1 MSVQAKSQHSVLHPQ
16 GGGLQRAAENLDA
29 LRDKVAAHQ
38 TFCFETL
45 IAMTDFQ
52 DVDAQLEDWNA
63 LRASAAFGGLLVGNG
78 ASRAVWDDFG
88 YDSLFENARTVE
100 EKPLTPSELS
110 VFDALQTRSFEQVL
124 SALKTTSRVNK
135 ALAVSSAAPRNRYYA
150 IKEALI
156 NTVHT
161 VHIPWR
167 LVEASTLATI
177 NQELASYRTVFT
189 TNYDLLNYWAI
200 QQQPDAITDLF
211 HGTEPAFD
219 LSATATDKTRLLYLH
234 GGLHLVRNQDGTA
247 RKLMSTEGTLL
258 GNFAINNTIKTLDD
272 VPLFVNEG
280 PSADKLKT
288 IRSSDYLSFCYEQ
301 LLGHGEGLCLFGHAL
316 GEQDSHIVHALRQA
330 KPKVVAISIYPRSK
344 AFIQHQKRHYAKVFE
359 GTGVELR
366 FFDSK
371 SHALGSPKLTVPVE
385 V

>member
-1 MSVQAKSQHSVLHPQ
+1 MK
-16 GGGLQRAAENLDA
+16 
-29 LRDKVAAHQ
+29 
-38 TFCFETL
+38 
-45 IAMTDFQ
+45 DFQ
-52 DVDAQLEDWNA
+52 DIDAHLEDWSA
-63 LRASAAFGGLLVGNG
+63 LRAAVDFSGILIGNG
-78 ASRAVWDDFG
+78 ASRTIWEDFA

-100 EKPLTPSELS
+100 EKPLSPSELA

-124 SALKTTSRVNK
+124 GALKTTSRVNK

-156 NTVHT
+156 NTVHA

-167 LVEASTLATI
+167 LVQPSTLTVLNA
-177 NQELASYRTVFT
+177 ELARYRTVFT
-189 TNYDLLNYWAI
+189 TNYDLLNYWALQHPGETI
-200 QQQPDAITDLF
+200 DDLF
-211 HGTEPAFD
+211 NGADASFD
-219 LSATATDKTRLLYLH
+219 LSQSATDKPRLLYLH

-247 RKLMSTEGTLL
+247 RKLTSTEGTLL
-258 GNFAINNTIKTLDD
+258 GSFAINNTIKTLDD
-272 VPLFVNEG
+272 VPLFVTEG

-301 LLGHGEGLCLFGHAL
+301 LLAHGDSLCIFGHAL
-316 GEQDSHIVHALRQA
+316 GEQDAHLVRALRLA
-330 KPKVVAISIYPRSK
+330 RPKCVAVSIYPRSA

-366 FFDSK
+366 FFDAK
-371 SHALGSPKLTVPVE
+371 SHALGDPKLSVPVE

>member
-1 MSVQAKSQHSVLHPQ
+1 
-16 GGGLQRAAENLDA
+16 
-29 LRDKVAAHQ
+29 
-38 TFCFETL
+38 
-45 IAMTDFQ
+45 MTDFL
-52 DVDAQLEDWNA
+52 DVDATLEDWNA
-63 LRASAAFGGLLVGNG
+63 LRAANDFQGLLVGNG

-100 EKPLTPSELS
+100 EKPLSPSELA

-124 SALKTTSRVNK
+124 GALKTTSRVNK

-156 NTVHT
+156 NTVHA

-167 LVEASTLATI
+167 LVQPSTLTAL
-177 NQELASYRTVFT
+177 NAELARYRTVFT
-189 TNYDLLNYWAI
+189 TNYDLLNYWAL
-200 QQQPDAITDLF
+200 QHPGEAIDDLF
-211 HGTEPAFD
+211 NGADASFD
-219 LSATATDKTRLLYLH
+219 LSQSATDKPRLLYLH

-247 RKLMSTEGTLL
+247 RKLTSAEGTLL
-258 GNFAINNTIKTLDD
+258 GSFAINNTIKTLDD
-272 VPLFVNEG
+272 VPLFVTEG

-301 LLGHGEGLCLFGHAL
+301 LLAHGDSLCIFGHAL
-316 GEQDSHIVHALRQA
+316 GEPDAHLVRALRLA
-330 KPKVVAISIYPRSK
+330 RPKCVAVSIYPRSA
-344 AFIQHQKRHYAKVFE
+344 AFIQHQKRHYTKVFD

-366 FFDSK
+366 FFDAK
-371 SHALGSPKLTVPVE
+371 SHALGDPKLSVPVE

>member
-1 MSVQAKSQHSVLHPQ
+1 
-16 GGGLQRAAENLDA
+16 
-29 LRDKVAAHQ
+29 
-38 TFCFETL
+38 
-45 IAMTDFQ
+45 MTDFQ

-63 LRASAAFGGLLVGNG
+63 LRTTASFGGLLVGNG

-100 EKPLTPSELS
+100 EKPLSQSELS
-110 VFDALQTRSFEQVL
+110 VFDAMQTRSFEQVL
-124 SALKTTSRVNK
+124 GALKTTSRVNK

-156 NTVHT
+156 NTVHA

-167 LVEASTLATI
+167 LVVPSTLATI
-177 NQELASYRTVFT
+177 NQELGSYRTVFT

-200 QQQPDAITDLF
+200 QHRPDIISDLF
-211 HGTEPAFD
+211 QGTEPRFD
-219 LSATATDKTRLLYLH
+219 LSLTATDKTRLLYLH

-258 GNFAINNTIKTLDD
+258 GSFAINNTIKTLDD
-272 VPLFVNEG
+272 VPLFVTEG
-280 PSADKLKT
+280 PTQDKLKT
-288 IRSSDYLSFCYEQ
+288 IRSSDYLSFCYDQ
-301 LLGHGEGLCLFGHAL
+301 LLGHGDGLCIFGHAL
-316 GEQDSHIVHALRQA
+316 GEQDSHIIHALRQA
-330 KPKVVAISIYPRSK
+330 KPKTAAISIYPRSK
-344 AFIQHQKRHYAKVFE
+344 AFIQHQKRHYTKVFE

-371 SHALGSPKLTVPVE
+371 THALGNPKLAVPVE

>member
-1 MSVQAKSQHSVLHPQ
+1 
-16 GGGLQRAAENLDA
+16 
-29 LRDKVAAHQ
+29 
-38 TFCFETL
+38 
-45 IAMTDFQ
+45 MTDFL
-52 DVDAQLEDWNA
+52 DVDAHLEDWNT
-63 LRASAAFGGLLVGNG
+63 LRDSAAFAGLLVGNG

-88 YDSLFENARTVE
+88 YESLFENARTVE
-100 EKPLTPSELS
+100 EKPLSPSELS

-124 SALKTTSRVNK
+124 SELKATSRVNK

-156 NTVHT
+156 NSVHA

-167 LVEASTLATI
+167 LIEASTLATI
-177 NQELASYRTVFT
+177 NRELASYRTVFT
-189 TNYDLLNYWAI
+189 TNYDLLNHWAI
-200 QQQPDAITDLF
+200 QHQADVISDLF
-211 HGTEPAFD
+211 EGAEPSFD
-219 LSATATDKTRLLYLH
+219 LSGTATDKTRLLYLH

-247 RKLMSTEGTLL
+247 RRMMSTEGTLL

-280 PSADKLKT
+280 SSADKLKT

-301 LLGHGEGLCLFGHAL
+301 LLGHGDGLCIFGHAL
-316 GEQDSHIVHALRQA
+316 GEQDSHIVHALRQG
-330 KPKVVAISIYPRSK
+330 KPKVLAISIYPRSQ
-344 AFIQHQKRHYAKVFE
+344 AFIQHQKRHYAKLFD

-371 SHALGSPKLTVPVE
+371 THALGSPKLAVPVE

>member
-1 MSVQAKSQHSVLHPQ
+1 
-16 GGGLQRAAENLDA
+16 
-29 LRDKVAAHQ
+29 
-38 TFCFETL
+38 
-45 IAMTDFQ
+45 MTDFQ

-63 LRASAAFGGLLVGNG
+63 LRATASFSGLLVGNG

-100 EKPLTPSELS
+100 EKPLSQSELS

-156 NTVHT
+156 NSVHA

-167 LVEASTLATI
+167 LVVPSTLAAI
-177 NQELASYRTVFT
+177 NQELSRYRTVFT
-189 TNYDLLNYWAI
+189 TNYDLLNSWAI
-200 QQQPDAITDLF
+200 QHQPDAINDLF
-211 HGTEPAFD
+211 QGAEPSFD

-258 GNFAINNTIKTLDD
+258 GSFAINNTIKTLDD

-280 PSADKLKT
+280 SAQDKLNT
-288 IRSSDYLSFCYEQ
+288 IRSSDYLSFCYDQ
-301 LLGHGEGLCLFGHAL
+301 LLGHGDGLCLFGHAL
-316 GEQDSHIVHALRQA
+316 GEQDSHIIHALRQA
-330 KPKVVAISIYPRSK
+330 KPRVVAISIYPRSK

-371 SHALGSPKLTVPVE
+371 THALGSPKLTVPVE
-385 V
+385 A

>member
-1 MSVQAKSQHSVLHPQ
+1 
-16 GGGLQRAAENLDA
+16 
-29 LRDKVAAHQ
+29 
-38 TFCFETL
+38 
-45 IAMTDFQ
+45 MTDIQ
-52 DVDAQLEDWNA
+52 DVDANLEDWNT
-63 LRASAAFGGLLVGNG
+63 LRTSAAFGGLLVGNG

-100 EKPLTPSELS
+100 EKPLSPSELS
-110 VFDALQTRSFEQVL
+110 VFDAMQTRSFEQVL

-156 NTVHT
+156 NTVHA

-167 LVEASTLATI
+167 LVEPSTLSTI
-177 NQELASYRTVFT
+177 GQELGTYRTVFT
-189 TNYDLLNYWAI
+189 TNYDLLSYWAI
-200 QQQPDAITDLF
+200 EQQPEAITDLF
-211 HGTEPAFD
+211 QGTEPAFD
-219 LSATATDKTRLLYLH
+219 LSATHTDKTRLLYLH

-258 GNFAINNTIKTLDD
+258 GNFAINNTIRTLDD

-280 PSADKLKT
+280 PTQDKLKT
-288 IRSSDYLSFCYEQ
+288 IRSSDYLSFCYDQ
-301 LLGHGEGLCLFGHAL
+301 LLSHGDGLCIFGHAL
-316 GEQDSHIVHALRQA
+316 GEQDNHIVHALRQA

-344 AFIQHQKRHYAKVFE
+344 AFIQHQKRYYAKVFE
-359 GTGVELR
+359 DTGCQLR

-371 SHALGSPKLTVPVE
+371 THALGNPKLAVPVE
-385 V
+385 D

>member
-1 MSVQAKSQHSVLHPQ
+1 
-16 GGGLQRAAENLDA
+16 
-29 LRDKVAAHQ
+29 
-38 TFCFETL
+38 
-45 IAMTDFQ
+45 MTDLQ

-63 LRASAAFGGLLVGNG
+63 LRSSAAFAGLLVGNG

-100 EKPLTPSELS
+100 EKPLSQSELS

-124 SALKTTSRVNK
+124 GALKTTSRVNK

-156 NTVHT
+156 NTVHA

-167 LVEASTLATI
+167 LVQASTLASI
-177 NQELASYRTVFT
+177 NQELTSYRTVFT

-200 QQQPDAITDLF
+200 QHSPQAITDLF
-211 HGTEPAFD
+211 QGDEPGFD

-288 IRSSDYLSFCYEQ
+288 IRSSDYLSFCYDQ
-301 LLGHGEGLCLFGHAL
+301 LLEHGEGLCIFGHAL
-316 GEQDSHIVHALRQA
+316 GEQDSHVVHALRQA
-330 KPKVVAISIYPRSK
+330 KPQVVAISIYPRSK
-344 AFIQHQKRHYAKVFE
+344 AFIQHQKRYYAKVFE

-371 SHALGSPKLTVPVE
+371 THALGSPKLAVPVE

>member
-1 MSVQAKSQHSVLHPQ
+1 
-16 GGGLQRAAENLDA
+16 
-29 LRDKVAAHQ
+29 
-38 TFCFETL
+38 
-45 IAMTDFQ
+45 MTDFQ
-52 DVDAQLEDWNA
+52 DVDAQLEDWSA
-63 LRASAAFGGLLVGNG
+63 LRASTSFGGLLVGNG

-100 EKPLTPSELS
+100 EKPLSQSELS
-110 VFDALQTRSFEQVL
+110 VFEALQTRSFEQVL
-124 SALKTTSRVNK
+124 SALKATSRVNK

-156 NTVHT
+156 NTVHA

-167 LVEASTLATI
+167 LVQASTLTTI
-177 NQELASYRTVFT
+177 NQELSRYKTVFT

-211 HGTEPAFD
+211 HGAEASFD
-219 LSATATDKTRLLYLH
+219 LSASAADKPRLLYLH

-247 RKLMSTEGTLL
+247 RKLTSTEGTLL
-258 GNFAINNTIKTLDD
+258 GSFAINNTIKTLDD

-280 PSADKLKT
+280 PAQDKLKT
-288 IRSSDYLSFCYEQ
+288 IRSSDYLSFCYDQ
-301 LLGHGEGLCLFGHAL
+301 LLRHGDGLCIFGHAL

-330 KPKVVAISIYPRSK
+330 KPRVVAISINPRSK

-371 SHALGSPKLTVPVE
+371 THGLGSSKLSVPVE
-385 V
+385 A

>member
-1 MSVQAKSQHSVLHPQ
+1 
-16 GGGLQRAAENLDA
+16 
-29 LRDKVAAHQ
+29 
-38 TFCFETL
+38 
-45 IAMTDFQ
+45 MTDFQ
-52 DVDAQLEDWNA
+52 DVDAQLEDWNV
-63 LRASAAFGGLLVGNG
+63 LRSSVSFSGLLVGNG

-88 YDSLFENARTVE
+88 YDSLFEQARTVE
-100 EKPLTPSELS
+100 EKPLSQSELS
-110 VFDALQTRSFEQVL
+110 VFEAMQTRSFEQVL
-124 SALKTTSRVNK
+124 GALKTTSRVNK

-156 NTVHT
+156 NTVHA

-167 LVEASTLATI
+167 LVVPSTLATI
-177 NQELASYRTVFT
+177 NRELGQYRTVFT
-189 TNYDLLNYWAI
+189 TNYDLLNYWAL
-200 QQQPDAITDLF
+200 QHQPEAITDLF
-211 HGTEPAFD
+211 QGAEPAFD
-219 LSATATDKTRLLYLH
+219 LSATATEKTRLLYLH

-280 PSADKLKT
+280 PSADKLKI

-301 LLGHGEGLCLFGHAL
+301 LLGHDGALCIFGHAL
-316 GEQDSHIVHALRQA
+316 GEQDKHIVHALCQA
-330 KPKVVAISIYPRSK
+330 QPQVLAISIYPRSK

-371 SHALGSPKLTVPVE
+371 THALGSPKLTVPVE

>member
-1 MSVQAKSQHSVLHPQ
+1 
-16 GGGLQRAAENLDA
+16 
-29 LRDKVAAHQ
+29 
-38 TFCFETL
+38 
-45 IAMTDFQ
+45 MTDFQ

-63 LRASAAFGGLLVGNG
+63 LRTTASFSGLLVGNG

-100 EKPLTPSELS
+100 EKPLSQSELS
-110 VFDALQTRSFEQVL
+110 VFDAMQTRSFEQVL
-124 SALKTTSRVNK
+124 SALKITSRVNK

-156 NTVHT
+156 NTVHA

-167 LVEASTLATI
+167 LVVPATLATI
-177 NQELASYRTVFT
+177 SQELSRYQTVFT

-200 QQQPDAITDLF
+200 QQQPEAITDLF
-211 HGTEPAFD
+211 QGAEPCFE
-219 LSATATDKTRLLYLH
+219 LSSTATDKTRLLYLH
-234 GGLHLVRNQDGTA
+234 GGLHLVRNQNGTA

-258 GNFAINNTIKTLDD
+258 GSFAINNTIKTLDD

-301 LLGHGEGLCLFGHAL
+301 LLGHAEGLCVFGHAL
-316 GEQDSHIVHALRQA
+316 GEQDNHIAQALRQA
-330 KPKVVAISIYPRSK
+330 KPKVLAISINPRSK

-359 GTGVELR
+359 GTGCELR

-371 SHALGSPKLTVPVE
+371 THALGGSKLAVPVE

>member
-1 MSVQAKSQHSVLHPQ
+1 
-16 GGGLQRAAENLDA
+16 
-29 LRDKVAAHQ
+29 
-38 TFCFETL
+38 
-45 IAMTDFQ
+45 MTDFQ
-52 DVDAQLEDWNA
+52 DVDAELEDWNA
-63 LRASAAFGGLLVGNG
+63 LRADASISGLLVGNG

-100 EKPLTPSELS
+100 EKPLSQSELS
-110 VFDALQTRSFEQVL
+110 VFDAMQTRSFEQVL

-156 NTVHT
+156 NTVHA

-167 LVEASTLATI
+167 LVVPSTLATI
-177 NQELASYRTVFT
+177 NQELGRYRTVFT

-200 QQQPDAITDLF
+200 QHQPDAISDLF
-211 HGTEPAFD
+211 QGTEPGFD

-258 GNFAINNTIKTLDD
+258 GSFAINNTIKTLDD

-288 IRSSDYLSFCYEQ
+288 IRSSDYLSFCYDQ
-301 LLGHGEGLCLFGHAL
+301 LLGHGEGLCIFGHAL
-316 GEQDSHIVHALRQA
+316 GEQDSHIIHALRQA
-330 KPKVVAISIYPRSK
+330 KPTVVAISINPRSK

-359 GTGVELR
+359 GTGSALR

-371 SHALGSPKLTVPVE
+371 THALGSPKLTVPVE